1 MCRRLRRREKLLRK
15 PLEDAGGAG
24 ADLIFVKSFTPFT
37 LTLVYFSENVNFES
51 HAQKREWRI
60 LIVQCKSTFNSRIHS
75 VELNV

>member
-37 LTLVYFSENVNFES
+37 FYTLHRCIFQKMLILKAMRRSGSGES
-51 HAQKREWRI
+51 
-60 LIVQCKSTFNSRIHS
+60 
-75 VELNV
+75 